1 MYTMFLLKMYFNVYI
16 FLRFMWQIC
25 AFIPQSL
32 EDTEE
37 LAELATKLTS
47 AFFLETYIHAKERVC
62 VVLCYIIIY
71 FHIFIQLC
79 IYFIYEFLVYYNAM
93 DRIVNQ
99 TI

>member
-1 MYTMFLLKMYFNVYI
+1 MIHPKHWLTHVVSNLIF

-32 EDTEE
+32 EDTDE

-62 VVLCYIIIY
+62 IYAFYI
-71 FHIFIQLC
+71 HT
-79 IYFIYEFLVYYNAM
+79 
-93 DRIVNQ
+93 D
-99 TI
+99 

>member
-1 MYTMFLLKMYFNVYI
+1 MFKIHYN

-47 AFFLETYIHAKERVC
+47 AFFLETYIHAKERV
-62 VVLCYIIIY
+62 
-71 FHIFIQLC
+71 
-79 IYFIYEFLVYYNAM
+79 
-93 DRIVNQ
+93 
-99 TI
+99 

>member
-1 MYTMFLLKMYFNVYI
+1 MFCLANYDYYLLNV

-47 AFFLETYIHAKERVC
+47 AFFLETYIHAKERVSSF
-62 VVLCYIIIY
+62 Y
-71 FHIFIQLC
+71 FS
-79 IYFIYEFLVYYNAM
+79 
-93 DRIVNQ
+93 
-99 TI
+99 

>member
-1 MYTMFLLKMYFNVYI
+1 
-16 FLRFMWQIC
+16 MWQIC

-62 VVLCYIIIY
+62 IYVSKLISFIIILILY
-71 FHIFIQLC
+71 
-79 IYFIYEFLVYYNAM
+79 YEFTDYFTTM

-99 TI
+99 TV

>member
-1 MYTMFLLKMYFNVYI
+1 MSFL

-32 EDTEE
+32 EDTVE

-62 VVLCYIIIY
+62 IHLCYHFY
-71 FHIFIQLC
+71 IFLLNC
-79 IYFIYEFLVYYNAM
+79 EFTDYFITM

-99 TI
+99 TV

>member
-1 MYTMFLLKMYFNVYI
+1 
-16 FLRFMWQIC
+16 MWQIC

-62 VVLCYIIIY
+62 
-71 FHIFIQLC
+71 IFKCLEI
-79 IYFIYEFLVYYNAM
+79 YYN
-93 DRIVNQ
+93 ICFE
-99 TI
+99 